1 MAERRYPSGMAE
13 TADETRIEVLR
24 DIEYADAA
32 PATRLD
38 IVRQPDVE
46 RAPVLLHVHGG
57 AWSSGSKDGRSR
69 LVDAMAAA
77 GWIGVAIDY
86 RLAPTHTWPAQIVDV
101 KRAIAWVREHI
112 ADHGGDPARVVL
124 TGGSSGAHLAALAAL
139 TPNVPEW
146 QPGFEEADTSVA
158 GCAAFYGIYDLA
170 GDDGDEY
177 TIALRD
183 FGLRGNVFPADAP
196 LEDLRAASPL
206 HRVGPDAPDFFVLH
220 GDRDSYVPIRQAEA
234 FVARLRAVSGSSVTY
249 REVTGSGHMFD
260 EYGSQRARDAQVAV
274 QEWLGRLCPDSDETG
289 RLDPDPA

>member
-1 MAERRYPSGMAE
+1 MPDTSQDAP
-13 TADETRIEVLR
+13 IEVLH

-32 PATRLD
+32 PATLLD
-38 IVRQPDVE
+38 IVRRTDAE
-46 RAPVLLHVHGG
+46 RAPVLVHVHGG

-77 GWIGVAIDY
+77 GWVGVAIDY
-86 RLAPTHTWPAQIVDV
+86 RLAPGHTWPAQIVDV
-101 KRAIAWVREHI
+101 KRALAWVREHI
-112 ADHGGDPARVVL
+112 ARYGGDPAHVVL

-139 TPNVPEW
+139 TPGVAEW
-146 QPGFEEADTSVA
+146 QPGFEDADTSVA

-177 TIALRD
+177 TVALRD
-183 FGLRGNVFPADAP
+183 FGLRGNVFAAEAP

-206 HRVGPDAPDFFVLH
+206 HRVTAEAPDFFVLH
-220 GDRDSYVPIRQAEA
+220 GDRDSYVPVRQAEA

-260 EYGSQRARDAQVAV
+260 EYGSQRARDAQRAV
-274 QEWLGRLCPDSDETG
+274 QEWLEQLCPRPHDRAG